1 MGEEDDVDEEG
12 DENEEERGKVEE
24 RTVQRMYVDVTHE
37 VRMYGR
43 LHDVVDVC
51 ACRGI
56 VDMHDDD
63 VCMSYECV

>member
-1 MGEEDDVDEEG
+1 
-12 DENEEERGKVEE
+12 
-24 RTVQRMYVDVTHE
+24 MYMDVTHE